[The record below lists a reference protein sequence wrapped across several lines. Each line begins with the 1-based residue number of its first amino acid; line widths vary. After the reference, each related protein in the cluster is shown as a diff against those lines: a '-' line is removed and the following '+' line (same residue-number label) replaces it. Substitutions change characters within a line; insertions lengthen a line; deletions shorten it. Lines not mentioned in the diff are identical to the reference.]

1 MPIFSIYIA
10 GEVMRRSLDMHGT
23 QKTGSQ
29 EGLSGKKAALIYTV
43 LDSYPNIYQVCP
55 DRAVRSRMNIC
66 FRVAGGHA
74 AREKAFLE
82 GAEKR
87 GLMGLKGHRS
97 VGGVRASNYNAV
109 PLENVQKL
117 VAYMEEYA
125 KEG

>member
-1 MPIFSIYIA
+1 
-10 GEVMRRSLDMHGT
+10 MRRSLSIHGT

-29 EGLSGKKAALIYTV
+29 ESLAGRKAAMIYEV
-43 LDSYPNIYQVCP
+43 LYSNPDVYQVCP

-66 FRVAGGHA
+66 FRVAGGDA

-97 VGGVRASNYNAV
+97 VGGIRASNYNAV
-109 PLENVQKL
+109 PLESVQKL
-117 VAYMEEYA
+117 VAYMEEYVRGQ
-125 KEG
+125 EG